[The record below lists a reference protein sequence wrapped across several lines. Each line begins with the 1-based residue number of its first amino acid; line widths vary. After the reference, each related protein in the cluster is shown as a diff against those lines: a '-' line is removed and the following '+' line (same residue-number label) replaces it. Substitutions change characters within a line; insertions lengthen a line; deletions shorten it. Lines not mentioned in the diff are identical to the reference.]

1 MRSHKLTNGFALG
14 CLLLGVIWLA
24 ACGGQAPAPGP
35 SVPKENVAPTAAKEE
50 PAPSESK
57 AKETVQK
64 EWHYDATDK
73 WDPFAV
79 PEPPVIT
86 EPSSERY
93 DLDQMTLLGI
103 IRGSNMDAAYVRM
116 PDGTDKIVRVGDIL
130 GKHGGEIKEIG
141 KDSVTVEER
150 YMDPKRPNDT
160 FIIEK
165 ELKLAGRP
173 GG

>member
-24 ACGGQAPAPGP
+24 ACGGQGPAPAPTVAKE
-35 SVPKENVAPTAAKEE
+35 SVAPAAAPAPTAPAEGEGEE
-50 PAPSESK
+50 TAQN
-57 AKETVQK
+57 A
-64 EWHYDATDK
+64 WRYDPTDK
-73 WDPFAV
+73 WDPFVV
-79 PEPPVIT
+79 PRPPVIT
-86 EPSSERY
+86 APSTERF

-116 PDGTDKIVRVGDIL
+116 PDGSDKIVRVGDIL
-130 GKHGGEIKEIG
+130 GKHGGEVKTIG
-141 KDSVTVEER
+141 KDSITVEER

-165 ELKLAGRP
+165 EMPLAKTVGR
-173 GG
+173 